1 MNKDNNYGL
10 EINNEVV
17 TKMASVAV
25 LEIEGVAGLVAKPID
40 IKGVFAKS
48 NTARA
53 IKVIKTA
60 ETTELDIYI
69 SIKHGCDVRS
79 VAEKVQTNVKS
90 KLQNMTGNAI
100 EKVNVYIADVDF
112 DLDDNQE

>member
-25 LEIEGVAGLVAKPID
+25 LEIEGVAGLVSKPTD

-48 NTARA
+48 DASRA
-53 IKVIKTA
+53 IRVTKTV
-60 ETTELDIYI
+60 ETTELDIFI
-69 SIKHGCDVRS
+69 SVKHGCDVRA

-100 EKVNVYIADVDF
+100 EKVNVHIADVEF
-112 DLDDNQE
+112 SVEDNQ

>member
-1 MNKDNNYGL
+1 MNKENNYGL

-25 LEIEGVAGLVAKPID
+25 LEVEGVAGLVTKPVD

-48 NTARA
+48 ESSRA
-53 IKVIKTA
+53 IRVNKTA
-60 ETTELDIYI
+60 ESTELDIYI
-69 SIKHGCDVRS
+69 SIKHGTDVRA

-112 DLDDNQE
+112 NLDDNKE